1 MINDGP
7 GIFVTSC
14 IGAPSLNL
22 VRLGIMR
29 VAKSRKLSWRAA
41 VSWIT
46 SLIRFGNG
54 LTWSTS
60 SSIIHM
66 LTYTH
71 IHVSY
76 TCIIY
81 MYHIH
86 VSYTC
91 IIYMYHIHVSYTCII
106 YMYHIHVS
114 YTCIIYIS
122 YIVYIYHIHVSCVC
136 TYIYNYIYMY
146 IYIYEPRSKWL
157 KTTFQ
162 YCRSFLS
169 EMCAK
174 HCKAIGPPKSDNL
187 GPYTTV
193 H

>member
-7 GIFVTSC
+7 GIFVTSG

-76 TCIIY
+76 TCIID
-81 MYHIH
+81 
-86 VSYTC
+86 
-91 IIYMYHIHVSYTCII
+91 
-106 YMYHIHVS
+106 
-114 YTCIIYIS
+114 
-122 YIVYIYHIHVSCVC
+122 IYHIHIIYHIHLSYTRIMCV
-136 TYIYNYIYMY
+136 Y

-162 YCRSFLS
+162 YCRNFWS

>member
-1 MINDGP
+1 MMVNDDLWWLMMVNDGP
-7 GIFVTSC
+7 GIFVTSR

-29 VAKSRKLSWRAA
+29 VARSRKLSWRAA

-76 TCIIY
+76 TYII
-81 MYHIH
+81 
-86 VSYTC
+86 
-91 IIYMYHIHVSYTCII
+91 
-106 YMYHIHVS
+106 
-114 YTCIIYIS
+114 
-122 YIVYIYHIHVSCVC
+122 YIYHIHI
-136 TYIYNYIYMY
+136 IYHIHLSYTCIMC
-146 IYIYEPRSKWL
+146 IYIYVWATVKMVEDYFSVLQEFFVRDVH
-157 KTTFQ
+157 
-162 YCRSFLS
+162 
-169 EMCAK
+169 E
-174 HCKAIGPPKSDNL
+174 SDRA
-187 GPYTTV
+187 PQKR
-193 H
+193 

>member
-1 MINDGP
+1 MMVNDDLWWLMMVNDGP
-7 GIFVTSC
+7 GIFVTSR

-29 VAKSRKLSWRAA
+29 VARSRKLSWRAA

-76 TCIIY
+76 TYII
-81 MYHIH
+81 
-86 VSYTC
+86 
-91 IIYMYHIHVSYTCII
+91 
-106 YMYHIHVS
+106 
-114 YTCIIYIS
+114 
-122 YIVYIYHIHVSCVC
+122 YIYHIHI
-136 TYIYNYIYMY
+136 IYHIHLSYTCIMCIY
-146 IYIYEPRSKWL
+146 IYIYICLSHGQNGWRLLFSIAGVFCQRCARKW
-157 KTTFQ
+157 
-162 YCRSFLS
+162 
-169 EMCAK
+169 
-174 HCKAIGPPKSDNL
+174 
-187 GPYTTV
+187 
-193 H
+193 